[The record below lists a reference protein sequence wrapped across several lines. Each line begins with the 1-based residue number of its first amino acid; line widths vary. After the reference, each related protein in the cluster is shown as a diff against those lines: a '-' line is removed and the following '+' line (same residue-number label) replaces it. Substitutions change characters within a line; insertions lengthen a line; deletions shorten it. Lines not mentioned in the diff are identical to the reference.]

1 MPVDWAM
8 AAVPAA
14 VAIFV
19 VPHIAKALYGAATI
33 VLKKKRQS
41 RRLKWE
47 DVPEGRVHACNPIGG
62 PFQQCYHG
70 SSGKHEMAKSCWE
83 SSTSVATVFNR
94 AWKDS
99 PKSTSDLPEVLPLG
113 SSYLCTDAETV
124 LAFMLCSTSGKRD
137 RNPGSSSSDK
147 TEVVL
152 DSIGRVVI
160 AHVQGNFQPERQQL
174 TKRELSCI
182 LRDVSFPMMSEADIV
197 RGGWIVAVG
206 LMDLRQNSQTP
217 LGLWTCPKEP
227 ANPGFRRNGVRFR
240 LAVARC
246 RDHII
251 KNIAPHFPGNQYVL
265 DAIKAF
271 DSLVTTDSGSG
282 MPTGSLEAGP
292 SIPHLRSSDCAFLCK
307 VFNEYHDISA
317 QDRTRLEPILL
328 PTMSAAAKGACEVI
342 EYLKDVGLEMK
353 VPPDLQPFDREV
365 WLRDC
370 TTKLPTDLLAQKTTQ
385 ITILA

>member
-83 SSTSVATVFNR
+83 SSTSVATVFNL
-94 AWKDS
+94 AWAAN
-99 PKSTSDLPEVLPLG
+99 STSDVPEVLPLG

-124 LAFMLCSTSGKRD
+124 LAFMLCSTGT
-137 RNPGSSSSDK
+137 SSPVHP
-147 TEVVL
+147 EHVL
-152 DSIGRVVI
+152 DKVGHVVV
-160 AHVQGNFQPERQQL
+160 AHVQGNFQQERQQL
-174 TKRELSCI
+174 TKREISHI
-182 LRDVSFPMMSEADIV
+182 LRGWPPWYRERFKTRNDVDVQFPIATNADIV

-206 LMDLRQNSQTP
+206 LMDSGRKSQTP
-217 LGLWTCPKEP
+217 SALWTCPDEP
-227 ANPGFRRNGVRFR
+227 HYAGFRQNGVKYRK
-240 LAVARC
+240 AVKRC
-246 RDHII
+246 LDHIV
-251 KNIAPHFPGNQYVL
+251 KNIAPHFPGNQHVL
-265 DAIKAF
+265 EAIKAL
-271 DSLVTTDSGSG
+271 DYVVTECTGSG
-282 MPTGSLEAGP
+282 MPEGDLGSSFKAGL
-292 SIPHLRSSDCAFLCK
+292 SIPHLRSSDCAFICK
-307 VFNEYHDISA
+307 NFNDYSDISA
-317 QDRTRLEPILL
+317 QDKTRLELILL
-328 PTMSAAAKGACEVI
+328 PTMAAVVHGAFEVI
-342 EYLKDVGLEMK
+342 EYLKDTGMELK
-353 VPPDLQPFDREV
+353 IPPDLQPFDREV

-370 TTKLPTDLLAQKTTQ
+370 TTRLPIKTG
-385 ITILA
+385 